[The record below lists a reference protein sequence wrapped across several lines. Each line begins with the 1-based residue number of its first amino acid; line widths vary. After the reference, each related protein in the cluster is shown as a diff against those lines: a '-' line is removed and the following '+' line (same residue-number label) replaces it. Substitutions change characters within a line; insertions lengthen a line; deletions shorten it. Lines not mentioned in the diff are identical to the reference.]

1 MHLVPS
7 AVLTRAR
14 QIEGHSSE
22 VRDAAEQLAQVKVP
36 DLPGDAV
43 TRALAAALNGFARA
57 GGAHAEAAA
66 STTAGIQQFVGSV
79 EVADQ
84 LDTSSGMS
92 SDTSSGMPSGVTESA
107 AQSEGELR

>member
-66 STTAGIQQFVGSV
+66 STAAGIQQFVGSV

-84 LDTSSGMS
+84 LDTSSG
-92 SDTSSGMPSGVTESA
+92 TSSGMPSGVTESA